1 MPVLPILQYPDERLH
16 IVAEPVRSIDRE
28 IRKLICDMT
37 ETMHAAGG
45 IGLAATQVDV
55 HRRVVTI
62 DVSPARNDLLV
73 LINPII
79 LQLGGKAEFHEGCL
93 SVPGVF
99 ATIKRAGWV
108 KIHALNHEGR
118 PFALRA
124 EGLLA
129 MCVQHEVDHLQGMLF
144 VEYLPS
150 LRRAH
155 ISSRLQVGS
164 NASS

>member
-1 MPVLPILQYPDERLH
+1 M
-16 IVAEPVRSIDRE
+16 
-28 IRKLICDMT
+28 
-37 ETMHAAGG
+37 
-45 IGLAATQVDV
+45 
-55 HRRVVTI
+55 
-62 DVSPARNDLLV
+62 
-73 LINPII
+73 
-79 LQLGGKAEFHEGCL
+79 
-93 SVPGVF
+93 PGVF

-150 LRRAH
+150 LRRTH
-155 ISSRLQVGS
+155 ISSRLGVGS